1 MSKRDVVVK
10 ADKVRK
16 WHKLGRFAKI
26 AILLLL
32 LLLIVIYIVL
42 EVLFNGGSFVV
53 ALDDNDAK
61 EIINALLSDNSSYL
75 IINELEDKE
84 IEISKTV
91 NRKK

>member
-32 LLLIVIYIVL
+32 LLRIIQEKLMFYI
-42 EVLFNGGSFVV
+42 
-53 ALDDNDAK
+53 K
-61 EIINALLSDNSSYL
+61 KIMKII
-75 IINELEDKE
+75 II
-84 IEISKTV
+84 S
-91 NRKK
+91 